1 MVDHS
6 FDQIHCLSAYSK
18 ALDCKTVVATSELKA
33 KKSEIVLV
41 KSLCSYETQY
51 VVELLQEL
59 FMKDRK
65 EITQILFSIN
75 LEPLP
80 SCFPF
85 CCWGQEIKRVKKKE
99 K

>member
-6 FDQIHCLSAYSK
+6 FDQIHCLSASSK

-33 KKSEIVLV
+33 KKSKIALLQ
-41 KSLCSYETQY
+41 SLCPYETQY
-51 VVELLQEL
+51 AVELLQEL
-59 FMKDRK
+59 FTKDRK
-65 EITQILFSIN
+65 EIIQILFSIN